1 MWIAIAT
8 IAVLFLLYLW
18 FLKGR
23 NGHEALHKLRG
34 WNYAH
39 RGLHDAQR
47 PENSMAAFRA
57 ALEHGYG
64 IELDVHLMKDG
75 NLAVIHDSSLKR
87 VAGADVQIEDLTLAD
102 LSQYY
107 LANSDQHIPLFSQVL
122 DLYQGKAPLIVELK
136 TANHNVSALCEAT
149 MKLLDG
155 YDGLYCV
162 ESFDP
167 RVTHWMRKHRPHIIR
182 GQLSEN
188 WFRSK
193 AKLPWLLKFLMTYHF
208 SNIYTRPD
216 FIAYKY
222 CDRKTFGTEI
232 CRKLWHIQGVSWT
245 LQTRQEYDTA
255 VKEGW
260 IPIFEN
266 FTV

>member
-1 MWIAIAT
+1 
-8 IAVLFLLYLW
+8 
-18 FLKGR
+18 
-23 NGHEALHKLRG
+23 
-34 WNYAH
+34 
-39 RGLHDAQR
+39 
-47 PENSMAAFRA
+47 
-57 ALEHGYG
+57 
-64 IELDVHLMKDG
+64 
-75 NLAVIHDSSLKR
+75 
-87 VAGADVQIEDLTLAD
+87 
-102 LSQYY
+102 
-107 LANSDQHIPLFSQVL
+107 
-122 DLYQGKAPLIVELK
+122 
-136 TANHNVSALCEAT
+136 

-155 YDGLYCV
+155 YNGLYCV

-188 WFRSK
+188 WFHSK

-216 FIAYKY
+216 FIAYKF

-245 LQTRQEYDTA
+245 LQTREEYDLA
-255 VKEGW
+255 VEEGW